1 VVVFAVV
8 DQYGFLLAVEAFV
21 AVAIVAEMAVMMV
34 AIAPVMAGAAVAIV
48 EEMVVM
54 VVAIAPVMAGAAV
67 AIAVQGEAIVM
78 AGLGLVVVA

>member
-1 VVVFAVV
+1 MVVMV
-8 DQYGFLLAVEAFV
+8 
-21 AVAIVAEMAVMMV
+21 V

-48 EEMVVM
+48 EEMAVM
-54 VVAIAPVMAGAAV
+54 MVAIAPVMAGAAV

>member
-1 VVVFAVV
+1 MVVFAVV

-21 AVAIVAEMAVMMV
+21 AVAIV
-34 AIAPVMAGAAVAIV
+34 

-54 VVAIAPVMAGAAV
+54 VVAIAPVMAGAVV

>member
-1 VVVFAVV
+1 MVVFAVV

-21 AVAIVAEMAVMMV
+21 AVAIVEEMAVMMV
-34 AIAPVMAGAAVAIV
+34 AIAPVMAV
-48 EEMVVM
+48 
-54 VVAIAPVMAGAAV
+54 AAV